1 MNEPI
6 IVATPQNTVLVIG
19 TAAVIITTV
28 VAAWLHQKILG
39 RNRIPTKWRKVGEV
53 REMIIYPL
61 KSGTGVNLQEAV
73 CTDLGLQSIGQDTT
87 QLLDRTFLVFGSED
101 RTYMTAARF
110 PKMVLITITPETD
123 GNVLFKAPGMPTLR
137 YKIPDSTK
145 DELSASTCIVWW
157 SEKVQTIDCGE
168 GAATWFSQYI
178 LGKDKGARLGY
189 YLQENSSFRRD
200 ISKVRL
206 SAFQQHY
213 KKLRDRDVGAYSY
226 LTGFMLL
233 TDSSIAD
240 LESRLPQR
248 LRNLSHRRFRGNFIV
263 KDTIPYEEDTWD
275 WVRVGEEAIFRTVKP
290 CTRCVIINV
299 DPDTAERD
307 PQLEPLRTLRSFSS
321 KGIGVVTKPGAKD
334 VEGPDPIMGVYL
346 GLRIPGVVKEGDPI
360 YVGCD

>member
-19 TAAVIITTV
+19 TAAVIINNSR
-28 VAAWLHQKILG
+28 AAWLHQKILG

-157 SEKVQTIDCGE
+157 SEKCRQLTVE
-168 GAATWFSQYI
+168 
-178 LGKDKGARLGY
+178 K
-189 YLQENSSFRRD
+189 E
-200 ISKVRL
+200 
-206 SAFQQHY
+206 QQHGSHNTSWHY

-307 PQLEPLRTLRSFSS
+307 PQLEPLRTLRSYRL
-321 KGIGVVTKPGAKD
+321 VTKPGAKD

-346 GLRIPGVVKEGDPI
+346 GLRIPGVVKE
-360 YVGCD
+360 